1 MCQRPPSLFRCLAR
15 LRRPGDG
22 AQLTQLA
29 NESVA
34 APELE
39 AQVRP
44 GPTDLTRP
52 YGIWTA

>member
-1 MCQRPPSLFRCLAR
+1 MCQRPPSLVRCLAR

-44 GPTDLTRP
+44 GPTVTRP